1 MCFDQGHSVTREERG
16 KAKRKGKYVRTGT
29 MEGTAAQA
37 KLNGERMY
45 SVPNTFVEKR
55 SKTVA
60 REVYQPE
67 CGKDWFY
74 LRLRFKE
81 IVCDIHTT

>member
-55 SKTVA
+55 DQKLLNVKFTSQNVEKI
-60 REVYQPE
+60 
-67 CGKDWFY
+67 GF
-74 LRLRFKE
+74 
-81 IVCDIHTT
+81 I